1 MNLWP
6 LSSLSRLLSL
16 HLAPAF
22 ADSLYLSPCFSL
34 PSLCHSPS
42 FQPVVQVF
50 PQYELLGWYSTGDE
64 ATAVDL
70 DIHRKVRQAQAH
82 ITWALRYNQR
92 AARPS
97 STSLYSVLR
106 LSCVSRVVI
115 LVADKRATPQA
126 APALRPVRF
135 LGCSCFFRRTDVGAF
150 DLVHMPSHV
159 ANQRT
164 LIFITLPHTHTH
176 THIHTHTHT
185 HTRANAS
192 TKDGR
197 IQRKPAVSSFGGERE
212 PNGQGVAHSAVR
224 DGNADGQQH
233 TKDALRQA
241 SLQNRN
247 RRGRASVRG
256 PRCQSVCD
264 VGRCGFDGMYVHRSY
279 CSGDIIGIVFLFS

>member
-1 MNLWP
+1 MCSVYGGSFAVAGRVCNFVANALRTMHTCLYLWCRVLCFEYALFRYTFSDSAFGTPIRSQPCDELNYTQHTTDIYRWHNMNLWP

-22 ADSLYLSPCFSL
+22 ADSLYLSLCFSL

-150 DLVHMPSHV
+150 
-159 ANQRT
+159 
-164 LIFITLPHTHTH
+164 LISCTCHHT
-176 THIHTHTHT
+176 
-185 HTRANAS
+185 
-192 TKDGR
+192 
-197 IQRKPAVSSFGGERE
+197 
-212 PNGQGVAHSAVR
+212 
-224 DGNADGQQH
+224 
-233 TKDALRQA
+233 
-241 SLQNRN
+241 
-247 RRGRASVRG
+247 
-256 PRCQSVCD
+256 
-264 VGRCGFDGMYVHRSY
+264 
-279 CSGDIIGIVFLFS
+279 